1 MRTRSG
7 EPAGDE
13 AGREE
18 LKMHR
23 VLRTDRRAPIV
34 GPDAGLIARALTR
47 RDLVKT
53 VLVAGGAVAFAGYG
67 RAPGVTAQDRIRI
80 TQWYHQYGEEGTRE
94 AAARYAQEYTT
105 VNPNVEVEMVW
116 VPGDYEAT
124 VLPAALLTEEGPD
137 VFEGHVSVAM
147 VQAGQIVPL
156 TDLYTEEIRA
166 DFHPNDINAATV
178 DGEIYSVKIVNDTGL
193 LYYRPSLLEEAG
205 LQPPTTMEELINV
218 ASELDTGRVK
228 GLFLGN
234 DGGISAL
241 LNLAPW
247 SAGSDFLVDN
257 QIVFNNERTVASY
270 EAIRRLNESGAL
282 LTGAPTDWWDPSAFT
297 QGLAAMQ
304 WTGLWAMP
312 QIQREVGEDF
322 GISPWP
328 AFDAQGSP
336 VTFWAGWQSMVNA
349 KSQYIEESKQFT
361 KWLWIDNTENQRDWN
376 LSYGF
381 HVPPRQS
388 AAQVAEPLQQPPAS
402 DAVRIFYDHGRIL
415 PPQWTGAMNTALTDA
430 LREIVRNGAPA
441 AATRSAA
448 AQTAQQELDRLL
460 AG

>member
-1 MRTRSG
+1 MR
-7 EPAGDE
+7 
-13 AGREE
+13 
-18 LKMHR
+18 R

-34 GPDAGLIARALTR
+34 GPDAGLVARSLTR
-47 RDLVKT
+47 RDVIKS
-53 VLVAGGAVAFAGYG
+53 VVVAGGAVVFAGYG
-67 RAPGVTAQDRIRI
+67 AAPKARAQDRIRL
-80 TQWYHQYGEEGTRE
+80 TQWYHQYGEEGTQE

-124 VLPAALLTEEGPD
+124 VLPAALLTPEGPD
-137 VFEGHVSVAM
+137 VFEGHVTVAM
-147 VQAGQIVPL
+147 VQAGQIAPL
-156 TDLYTEEIRA
+156 TDLYTEEVRA

-178 DGEIYSVKIVNDTGL
+178 NGEIYSVKMVNDTGV
-193 LYYRPSLLEEAG
+193 LYYRRSLLEEAG

-218 ASELDTGRVK
+218 ATELDTGRVK

-247 SAGSDFLVDN
+247 SAGSDFLVN
-257 QIVFNNERTVASY
+257 NEIVFNNERTVAAY
-270 EAIRRLNESGAL
+270 DAVRRLNESGAL

-297 QGLAAMQ
+297 QGLSAMQ

-312 QIQREVGEDF
+312 QIIREVGEDF
-322 GISPWP
+322 GISAWP

-336 VTFWAGWQSMVNA
+336 VTFWGGWQEMVNA
-349 KSQYIEESKQFT
+349 QRPNVDASKEFVR
-361 KWLWIDNTENQRDWN
+361 WLWIDNTANQQDWN

-388 AAQVAEPLQQPPAS
+388 AAQAAEPLQNPPPS
-402 DAVRIFYDHGRIL
+402 DAVRIFYENGRIL
-415 PPQWTGAMNTALTDA
+415 PPEWTAAMGTALTDA

-441 AATRSAA
+441 AEQVAAA
-448 AQTAQQELDRLL
+448 AQSAQQELQRVL
-460 AG
+460 GG